1 MATIMRSANLI
12 VQQEVPLMNLG
23 PFIDLASTGHGRMDL
38 TVTSGNSTPILA
50 DVTVTHPITS
60 QTAAIT
66 PTIMQPLYFAK
77 HREEGKIR
85 KYGQRANQMQHHFIP
100 LVLETFGAFGPKFLA
115 FLKSLAHKASQGLA
129 VHNRAQIIR
138 YWRMKIS
145 ACLQRANAR

>member
-1 MATIMRSANLI
+1 
-12 VQQEVPLMNLG
+12 
-23 PFIDLASTGHGRMDL
+23 MDL

-60 QTAAIT
+60 QTASIT
-66 PTIMQPLYFAK
+66 PAMMQPLYFAK

-100 LVLETFGAFGPKFLA
+100 LVLETFGAFGPKFSA
-115 FLKSLAHKASQGLA
+115 FLKSLAHRASQGLA

-145 ACLQRANAR
+145 ACLQRANARLIISKANRIRCRTRLGSVPSTPVQHMDFDIR